1 MADLPLTSGE
11 LTAMRATVDSYL
23 AGTAVLLEPTL
34 ASDGQ
39 GGQTATFAA
48 AGTVT
53 ARLAPETQRGQEAM
67 LAGRVAEVSYWIL
80 TLPAHTVINET
91 WRVTYDTVTYEVEE
105 VMTRVPE
112 ELGRRV
118 RLREID

>member
-1 MADLPLTSGE
+1 MADLPLTPGE
-11 LTAMRATVDSYL
+11 LTQMRATVNSYL
-23 AGTAVLLEPTL
+23 AGTAVLLQP
-34 ASDGQ
+34 AFVSDGQ
-39 GGQTATFAA
+39 GGQTSSFAA

-53 ARLAPETQRGQEAM
+53 ARLAPEMLRGQERE

-80 TLPAHTVINET
+80 TLPAHTTIDET
-91 WRVTYDTVTYEVEE
+91 WRVEYDAVTYEVEE

>member
-11 LTAMRATVDSYL
+11 LTQMRATVDSYL
-23 AGTAVLLEPTL
+23 AGTAILLQP
-34 ASDGQ
+34 AFVSDGQ
-39 GGQTATFAA
+39 GGQTVGFAA
-48 AGTVT
+48 AGTVD
-53 ARLAPETQRGQEAM
+53 ARLAPEMLRGQEAA
-67 LAGRVAEVSYWIL
+67 LAGRVAELSYWIL
-80 TLPAHTVINET
+80 TLPAHTVVNET
-91 WRVTYDTVTYEVEE
+91 WRVEYNTVTYEVEE